1 MALLGLV
8 SKGAGSLVSPQGKK
22 VGKKEGS
29 NKSRE
34 ERKKGRKKETSHQE
48 VLCPALLFLG
58 SGPVGDDDLWY
69 HHIPG
74 TLRSLYLFSPSP
86 LGPPIWL

>member
-34 ERKKGRKKETSHQE
+34 ERKKGRKKPVTKRFF
-48 VLCPALLFLG
+48 ALLYCFWAVA
-58 SGPVGDDDLWY
+58 P
-69 HHIPG
+69 
-74 TLRSLYLFSPSP
+74 
-86 LGPPIWL
+86 